1 MSKTQIGKL
10 VIDSDEKTMMLDGN
24 GPYNYV
30 GILLIPSKTIE
41 VFGNYDD
48 SVSEDLKGFRRI
60 FGNILSEKDLKGF
73 MELAKNDNLVGFAC
87 NFDRNG
93 KFQACV
99 VEEDKEVTKKFPTL
113 EEAIDKVKER
123 VKEFQGRDK

>member
-24 GPYNYV
+24 GPYTYV

-48 SVSEDLKGFRRI
+48 SVS
-60 FGNILSEKDLKGF
+60 
-73 MELAKNDNLVGFAC
+73 
-87 NFDRNG
+87 
-93 KFQACV
+93 
-99 VEEDKEVTKKFPTL
+99 
-113 EEAIDKVKER
+113 
-123 VKEFQGRDK
+123 